1 MVVGLAT
8 IQQKIEAAC
17 AYAGITKKDIA
28 QKMGVTPSAFNQ
40 RLKTGKFSDEDFK
53 IMSDA
58 MGADYISFFRFPDGK
73 EI

>member
-1 MVVGLAT
+1 MAT
-8 IQQKIEAAC
+8 IQQKIEAGC

-28 QKMGVTPSAFNQ
+28 ERMGVTPSAFNQ

-53 IMSDA
+53 LIA
-58 MGADYISFFRFPDGK
+58 TVMGAEYVSFFRFPDGK